1 MPRRDYQEFQEIL
14 PGDLNLQHKIALS
27 TEKNTYHRH
36 SHLEIIFT
44 VSDNLVLFTE
54 SKAQRIPAGAI
65 LLLDSMS
72 LHYIDC
78 THDRKNCD
86 RYVLYFR
93 SNLISDLRIPEIN
106 LLDCFLRRRGDA
118 QILLP
123 DAQQRS
129 IIRDI
134 LERMIACY
142 PQISSAAEDLSSY
155 KHDPSSVP
163 AALSSREDSPA
174 LSPEASPALSQGLPH
189 ALKGDASVLP
199 PEDRLFLRLELGHLL
214 LLIHRIIR
222 RTEKSPETASYQA
235 HSRAVSDIRQYIDTH
250 YSEELAVDNIARE
263 FLMSRTMLYN
273 LFKEVMHMSVS
284 DYLTHVR
291 ITQAKALLINTDY
304 SVEIISQMAGY
315 GNISS
320 FSRVFKART
329 GVTPLQYRKKQQN
342 RNPLSYSSST

>member
-27 TEKNTYHRH
+27 TEKNTYHLH

-123 DAQQRS
+123 DPQQRT

-134 LERMIACY
+134 LERMVACY
-142 PQISSAAEDLSSY
+142 PQSSQAASM
-155 KHDPSSVP
+155 P
-163 AALSSREDSPA
+163 
-174 LSPEASPALSQGLPH
+174 GLPVR
-189 ALKGDASVLP
+189 GDASVLP

-222 RTEKSPETASYQA
+222 ETEKSPETASYQA
-235 HSRAVSDIRQYIDTH
+235 HSRAVSEIRQYIDTH
-250 YSEELAVDNIARE
+250 FSEELSVDDIARE

-284 DYLTHVR
+284 DYLSHVR
-291 ITQAKALLINTDY
+291 ITKAKAMLINTDY

-329 GVTPLQYRKKQQN
+329 GTTPLQYRKKQRMQLLRPAIPPAPEVQDN
-342 RNPLSYSSST
+342 RNPSPQ

>member
-27 TEKNTYHRH
+27 TEKNTYHLH

-54 SKAQRIPAGAI
+54 SKAPRIPAGAI

-123 DAQQRS
+123 GAQQRS
-129 IIRDI
+129 SIQDI

-142 PQISSAAEDLSSY
+142 PDNMSIT
-155 KHDPSSVP
+155 
-163 AALSSREDSPA
+163 
-174 LSPEASPALSQGLPH
+174 

-250 YSEELAVDNIARE
+250 YSEELSVDDIARE

-273 LFKEVMHMSVS
+273 LFREVMHMSVS

-329 GVTPLQYRKKQQN
+329 GVTPLQYRKKQQK
-342 RNPLSYSSST
+342 RSPLSYSSST

>member
-1 MPRRDYQEFQEIL
+1 MQ
-14 PGDLNLQHKIALS
+14 
-27 TEKNTYHRH
+27 
-36 SHLEIIFT
+36 
-44 VSDNLVLFTE
+44 
-54 SKAQRIPAGAI
+54 
-65 LLLDSMS
+65 
-72 LHYIDC
+72 
-78 THDRKNCD
+78 
-86 RYVLYFR
+86 
-93 SNLISDLRIPEIN
+93 
-106 LLDCFLRRRGDA
+106 
-118 QILLP
+118 
-123 DAQQRS
+123 
-129 IIRDI
+129 
-134 LERMIACY
+134 
-142 PQISSAAEDLSSY
+142 
-155 KHDPSSVP
+155 
-163 AALSSREDSPA
+163 
-174 LSPEASPALSQGLPH
+174 
-189 ALKGDASVLP
+189 
-199 PEDRLFLRLELGHLL
+199 
-214 LLIHRIIR
+214 
-222 RTEKSPETASYQA
+222 EKSPETASYQA

>member
-27 TEKNTYHRH
+27 TEKTTYHLH

-93 SNLISDLRIPEIN
+93 PNLISDLRIPEIN

-123 DAQQRS
+123 DPQQRT
-129 IIRDI
+129 IIREI
-134 LERMIACY
+134 LERMVACY
-142 PQISSAAEDLSSY
+142 PQSGQAAFSFTPEY
-155 KHDPSSVP
+155 VSVP
-163 AALSSREDSPA
+163 ERMLKS
-174 LSPEASPALSQGLPH
+174 GLP
-189 ALKGDASVLP
+189 AADAASKPASLPIPGDASVLP
-199 PEDRLFLRLELGHLL
+199 SEDRLFLRLELGHLL

-222 RTEKSPETASYQA
+222 ETEKSPETASYQA
-235 HSRAVSDIRQYIDTH
+235 HSRTVSEIRQYIDSH
-250 YSEELAVDNIARE
+250 FSEELSVDDIARE

-284 DYLTHVR
+284 DYLSHVR
-291 ITQAKALLINTDY
+291 ITKAKAMLINTDY

-320 FSRVFKART
+320 FSRVFKTRT
-329 GVTPLQYRKKQQN
+329 GITPLQYRKKQQSGIS
-342 RNPLSYSSST
+342 PS

>member
-27 TEKNTYHRH
+27 TEKNTYHLH

-129 IIRDI
+129 IIQDI

-142 PQISSAAEDLSSY
+142 PDNTSST
-155 KHDPSSVP
+155 
-163 AALSSREDSPA
+163 
-174 LSPEASPALSQGLPH
+174 

-250 YSEELAVDNIARE
+250 YSEELAVDDIARE

-273 LFKEVMHMSVS
+273 LFREVMHMSVS